1 MEVGMYD
8 LSQADRTGSARAEG
22 VSLAPSAHLR
32 RRNLVQKI
40 AVNIMRAGTVVTVVI
55 TAGIIFSLIPPTIQL
70 LGEIGTQIFGT
81 SWAPLFI
88 PPEFGLL
95 PLITGTFVIVL
106 IAMMVSIPFGLA
118 AALFLSDYA
127 SYQTRRFVKPILEI
141 LAGIPTVV
149 LGLFGLY
156 FVNPKLVE
164 KYWPIGESVGYSAL
178 GAGLM
183 TGILTLPIVASV
195 ADDALSSVP
204 RAMREAGYALGAT
217 RREVATKV
225 VFNAGISGVVAAVI
239 LAFARAFGETTVALM
254 VAGSFPKLS
263 GNPGDPMQTMASF
276 IGFAGIGDQ
285 PTDSTGYRTIFLV
298 GALLFLITL
307 VFNLIGN
314 RIILRYREAY
324 E

>member
-1 MEVGMYD
+1 MEVGMDD
-8 LSQADRTGSARAEG
+8 LSKTDRTGSAIAGG

-32 RRNLVQKI
+32 RRNIIQQV
-40 AVNIMRAGTVVTVVI
+40 AVNVMRAGTFVTVVI
-55 TAGIIFSLIPPTIQL
+55 TAGIVLSLIPPTIQL

-81 SWAPLFI
+81 TWAPLFV
-88 PPEFGLL
+88 PPDFGLL
-95 PLITGTFVIVL
+95 PLITGTFIIVL
-106 IAMMVSIPFGLA
+106 IGMIVAIPFGLA
-118 AALFLSDYA
+118 AALYLSDYA

-156 FVNPKLVE
+156 VINPKIVE

-183 TGILTLPIVASV
+183 TGVLTLPIVASV
-195 ADDALSSVP
+195 ADDALSAVP

-254 VAGSFPKLS
+254 VAGSYPKLS
-263 GNPGDPMQTMASF
+263 ANPGDPMQTMASF

-298 GALLFLITL
+298 GSILFLVTL

-314 RIILRYREAY
+314 KIILRYREAY

>member
-1 MEVGMYD
+1 MSD
-8 LSQADRTGSARAEG
+8 LSRAGNELAEG
-22 VSLAPSAHLR
+22 VTLMPSAHLR
-32 RRNLVQKI
+32 RRLLLQEI
-40 AVNIMRAGTVVTVVI
+40 AVTVMRIGTFVTVLI
-55 TAGIIFSLIPPTIQL
+55 TAGIVLSLIPPTIEL
-70 LGEIGTQIFGT
+70 LSEIKTQVFGKT
-81 SWAPLFI
+81 WAPLFI

-95 PLITGTFVIVL
+95 PLLTGTFIIVL
-106 IAMMVSIPFGLA
+106 IAMLVAVPMGLA
-118 AALFLSDYA
+118 AAIFLSDYA
-127 SYQTRRFVKPILEI
+127 SFQVRRFVKPILEI

-156 FVNPKLVE
+156 VVNPGLVE
-164 KYWPIGESVGYSAL
+164 KYWPIGDSVGYSAL

-204 RAMREAGYALGAT
+204 RSMREAGYALGAT
-217 RREVATKV
+217 RREVATKI

-254 VAGSFPKLS
+254 VAGSYPKLTL
-263 GNPGDPMQTMASF
+263 NPGDPMQSMASF

-285 PTDSTGYRTIFLV
+285 PTDSIGYKTIFFV
-298 GALLFLITL
+298 GSILFIVTLI
-307 VFNLIGN
+307 FNLIGN
-314 RIILRYREAY
+314 KIIKRYREVY

>member
-1 MEVGMYD
+1 MNN
-8 LSQADRTGSARAEG
+8 LSKAGISNAEG
-22 VSLAPSAHLR
+22 VSLTPSAHLR
-32 RRNLVQKI
+32 RRNFLQSI
-40 AVNIMRAGTVVTVVI
+40 AVNIMRAGTLVTIVI
-55 TAGIIFSLIPPTIQL
+55 TLGIVLSLIPPTIEL
-70 LGEIGTQIFGT
+70 LGEITTQVFGT
-81 SWAPLFI
+81 TWAPLFL
-88 PPEFGLL
+88 PPEFGIL
-95 PLITGTFVIVL
+95 PLITGTFVIVI
-106 IAMMVSIPFGLA
+106 IAMIVAIPFGLA

-127 SYQTRRFVKPILEI
+127 SYNVRRIVKPILEI

-156 FVNPKLVE
+156 VINPGLVE

-178 GAGLM
+178 GAGLI

-254 VAGSFPKLS
+254 VAGSYPKLS
-263 GNPGDPMQTMASF
+263 LNPGDPMQTMASF

-285 PTDSTGYRTIFLV
+285 PTDSTGYKTIFLV
-298 GALLFLITL
+298 GSILFLVTL
-307 VFNLIGN
+307 IFNLLGN
-314 RIILRYREAY
+314 RIISRYREVY